1 MSLQMMNDMKFTTA
15 GEYMETNP
23 LALFNK
29 QKDEAQ
35 TRIEELLQQ
44 ELQDEDGYPTEA
56 ALEIISIWHW
66 SEPKGWFDTI
76 KSLWW
81 MPDWGWKE
89 QLAMDE
95 ITVKEEYSYYISTGG
110 WSGNESI
117 IAAMQKNE
125 MMWHLNWVQS
135 RRGGH
140 YIFQLRELKDD

>member
-1 MSLQMMNDMKFTTA
+1 MVPQMNDMKFTTA

-95 ITVKEEYSYYISTGG
+95 ITGKEEYCYYISTGG

-125 MMWHLNWVQS
+125 MMWHFNWVQS